1 MFCPFQKITTN
12 MNHYG
17 RPISFGNELIVS
29 TQENF
34 NQCFKS
40 KCAAWDEER
49 QCCLLCRSC
58 TFLKQKII
66 LIVQEEFSDY
76 EKVILRICW

>member
-17 RPISFGNELIVS
+17 HPISFGNELIVS
-29 TQENF
+29 IQENF

-40 KCAAWDEER
+40 KCAAWDEEH
-49 QCCLLCRSC
+49 QYCLLCHGR
-58 TFLKQKII
+58 TLKEI
-66 LIVQEEFSDY
+66 
-76 EKVILRICW
+76 